1 MSLLTIIRDAADEI
15 GPLDDINQVIGNDN
29 KTVKALLRAY
39 IKEGTDLLQEDPAWS
54 TQINEYTFTTQD
66 GVEEYALPED
76 FQRMINNTAWDRAQF
91 WQIRGGIT
99 PQQWQVIRSGLYQTA
114 RLSANFRLKQ
124 ASNKVSKA
132 FYLDPIPGGARELV
146 FEYQSKWWV
155 YDTNTLA
162 RKARPTDD
170 SDETIFDDEL
180 VTRGVVWRFLR
191 MRKLPFATEL
201 ADYKQYRDRAIA
213 QDRVPPTLT
222 VNEQPWR
229 LPIGNVPDTGFG
241 IT

>member
-1 MSLLTIIRDAADEI
+1 MSLIQIIQDAADEI
-15 GPLDDINQVIGNDN
+15 GVPQPSQVVGSQDP
-29 KTVKALLRAY
+29 TAKALLRAY
-39 IKEGTDLLQEDPAWS
+39 IKEGQDLLQEDPAWS
-54 TQINEYTFTTQD
+54 TQINEYTFDTVASQ
-66 GVEEYALPED
+66 EEYPLPD
-76 FQRMINNTAWDRAQF
+76 DYQRMINNTAWDRAQF

-114 RLSANFRLKQ
+114 RLSANFRIKQ
-124 ASNKVSKA
+124 ATDKVSKA
-132 FYLDPIPGGARELV
+132 FYLDPIPGGVRELV

-155 YDTNTLA
+155 YAPTGNV
-162 RKARPTDD
+162 RKPRPTADT
-170 SDETIFDDEL
+170 DETIFDDEL

-213 QDRVPPTLT
+213 QDRSPPTLT